1 MPSVS
6 YPFFARLRSRISTQ
20 RLQPQLVAK
29 WCLLKGA
36 SRIIAIDNVQWR
48 LDNVREKL
56 GSKVELL
63 NFDEFK
69 NVPKKLNEMTAPG
82 THGLDPTRP
91 AGIDVALECAA
102 GEYAKGWGHAI
113 EMALGLGES
122 LDQSASTMLIML
134 LLQRRTRAKFSTR

>member
-1 MPSVS
+1 VS
-6 YPFFARLRSRISTQ
+6 ESGVSAPLVSSASLSRLISWRSTDSLWTHV
-20 RLQPQLVAK
+20 QLAAK

-56 GSKVELL
+56 GPKVELL

-69 NVPKKLNEMTAPG
+69 NVPQKVNEMTAPG

-91 AGIDVALECAA
+91 AGVDVALECAA
-102 GEYAKGWGHAI
+102 GEYPKGWGHAI
-113 EMALGLGES
+113 EMAVGLGE
-122 LDQSASTMLIML
+122 
-134 LLQRRTRAKFSTR
+134 